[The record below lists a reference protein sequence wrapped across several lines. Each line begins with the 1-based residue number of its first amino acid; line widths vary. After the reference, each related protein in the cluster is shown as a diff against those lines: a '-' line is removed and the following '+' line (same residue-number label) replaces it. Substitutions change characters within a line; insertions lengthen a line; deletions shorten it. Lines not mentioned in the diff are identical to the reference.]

1 MVEGAR
7 WILPISGILEGAYW
21 PGMTAVSDD
30 SLAALATRALDFVG
44 AGDVV
49 GLGSGRAA
57 EAFVRGLAVRVRD
70 GLRVRGVPT
79 SEQTAGL
86 AHELGIELVSLEG
99 ELDLTID
106 GADEV
111 DGRLNLI
118 KGYGGALVRERIV
131 AAASRRQV
139 ILVTSDKLV
148 ETLGSHGRLPVE
160 VMPFSLPLCRRR
172 LDDLELKPAL
182 RMHEERPF
190 VTDNFNVILDCAV
203 SPIEDPPAL
212 ERAIRAIPGVIDTGL
227 FLGTAD
233 TVLVAEGGTVREL
246 VRRRSS

>member
-1 MVEGAR
+1 
-7 WILPISGILEGAYW
+7 
-21 PGMTAVSDD
+21 MT
-30 SLAALATRALDFVG
+30 ALATRGLDFVEDG
-44 AGDVV
+44 NVV

-57 EAFVRGLAVRVRD
+57 EAFVRALAARVRV

-79 SEQTAGL
+79 SEETARL
-86 AHELGIELVSLEG
+86 ARELGIDLVGLEA
-99 ELDLTID
+99 EIDLTVD

-111 DGRLNLI
+111 DSRLNLI

-131 AAASRRQV
+131 AVASRRQI

-148 ETLGSHGRLPVE
+148 ETLGSRGRLPVE
-160 VMPFSLPLCRRR
+160 VMPFSLPFCRRR
-172 LDDLELKPAL
+172 LDDLGLKPAL
-182 RMHEERPF
+182 RTHEERPF

-203 SPIEDPPAL
+203 GPIEDPPAL
-212 ERAIRAIPGVIDTGL
+212 ERAIRTIPGVIDTGL

-233 TVLVAEGGTVREL
+233 TVLVADGDTVREL